1 MISKTTRI
9 KGYAFSLNLF
19 LLFLLFSSLGV
30 QSQNWEVVPNLQGID
45 SNETHISMFF
55 LDSNTGWIGR
65 NDGTMLKTTDGGTT
79 WTAVATGIRVF
90 DIFFISET
98 KGWAVGDLNSY
109 YTTDGG
115 TTWTTVQAGITAGSE
130 SLLSV
135 FFISETKGWAS
146 GFNYIYSTVDGGLNW
161 TRFLPTGGVF
171 SEIYFTSETVGYFV
185 GSINY
190 IYKTTDGGTTWL
202 PLDAGTPF
210 ATHNSIHFVDD
221 NTAFVCG
228 QDGVIKKTTD
238 AGSTWVSVREQ
249 TSNSPDLNDIFFVDA
264 NNGWAV
270 GNERTILH
278 TTDGG
283 ATWTQENTLSSD
295 RFLSYRAIAF
305 TGPTTGFAL
314 SYSDLQTYSV
324 ALVPVINTFLPTTGT
339 YGDTVVITGENLNG
353 TTAVTIGGVPVETF
367 TVDSPTQITV
377 TVGPGLSGDI
387 SVTTFGGTNALSSF
401 TYINQDPQIET
412 IDDVSFCDA
421 LDVYTVPVT
430 TSDIETSA
438 ENLILIATSSNPLLV
453 TDVNISVSGTDAV
466 KTLNIIPEMGA
477 EGVVTITVT
486 LTDEAA
492 GISQTTFELTVGGDI
507 LNPVA
512 VTQNISV
519 DLDEMGNAVITAQEI
534 DFGSNDNCSSS
545 AGGTNPIYL
554 SGGQTNKLWSIT
566 PGENVTTQEIAVDW
580 SVVGF
585 YGGAFYPSNY
595 GGLEVNELTGTVYVA
610 GGFGNSNFVM
620 STPLNGG
627 SPMETFVGEASENA
641 TLDFEIDNTTQV
653 VYIATFAGLYKQTI
667 GAPSPTVM
675 VSNTSIFSVTL
686 DVANQ
691 VLYFLSEDGIGKIN
705 TDGTGL
711 VANQFPVTNPGRSIT
726 MDTVNQRLF
735 WINEDDNSIYTALTN
750 GTETPFQ
757 FLDGSEVPADM
768 IVLDF
773 VSSTS
778 ELYFVFTGGDYYEPE
793 DTVFKTIADGSPI
806 NPQIIATGNFGGVT
820 GIAVGKNVVP
830 RPLLT
835 LTLDRDTFTCA
846 DLGQDVSVT
855 LTATDNSGNES
866 TATALV
872 TVTDTNDYCSTL
884 STTQFDIDN
893 SIMLYPNPVG
903 NTLSIKNNSNVK
915 INSLQVYDLHGR
927 VVINNTISNTQ
938 DSLEINTSNLQT
950 SVYIIKIKTA
960 TGVIVKRFVKQ

>member
-283 ATWTQENTLSSD
+283 ATWT
-295 RFLSYRAIAF
+295 
-305 TGPTTGFAL
+305 
-314 SYSDLQTYSV
+314 
-324 ALVPVINTFLPTTGT
+324 
-339 YGDTVVITGENLNG
+339 
-353 TTAVTIGGVPVETF
+353 
-367 TVDSPTQITV
+367 
-377 TVGPGLSGDI
+377 
-387 SVTTFGGTNALSSF
+387 
-401 TYINQDPQIET
+401 
-412 IDDVSFCDA
+412 
-421 LDVYTVPVT
+421 
-430 TSDIETSA
+430 
-438 ENLILIATSSNPLLV
+438 
-453 TDVNISVSGTDAV
+453 
-466 KTLNIIPEMGA
+466 
-477 EGVVTITVT
+477 
-486 LTDEAA
+486 
-492 GISQTTFELTVGGDI
+492 
-507 LNPVA
+507 
-512 VTQNISV
+512 
-519 DLDEMGNAVITAQEI
+519 
-534 DFGSNDNCSSS
+534 
-545 AGGTNPIYL
+545 
-554 SGGQTNKLWSIT
+554 
-566 PGENVTTQEIAVDW
+566 
-580 SVVGF
+580 
-585 YGGAFYPSNY
+585 
-595 GGLEVNELTGTVYVA
+595 
-610 GGFGNSNFVM
+610 
-620 STPLNGG
+620 
-627 SPMETFVGEASENA
+627 
-641 TLDFEIDNTTQV
+641 
-653 VYIATFAGLYKQTI
+653 
-667 GAPSPTVM
+667 
-675 VSNTSIFSVTL
+675 
-686 DVANQ
+686 
-691 VLYFLSEDGIGKIN
+691 
-705 TDGTGL
+705 
-711 VANQFPVTNPGRSIT
+711 
-726 MDTVNQRLF
+726 
-735 WINEDDNSIYTALTN
+735 
-750 GTETPFQ
+750 
-757 FLDGSEVPADM
+757 
-768 IVLDF
+768 
-773 VSSTS
+773 
-778 ELYFVFTGGDYYEPE
+778 
-793 DTVFKTIADGSPI
+793 
-806 NPQIIATGNFGGVT
+806 
-820 GIAVGKNVVP
+820 
-830 RPLLT
+830 
-835 LTLDRDTFTCA
+835 
-846 DLGQDVSVT
+846 
-855 LTATDNSGNES
+855 
-866 TATALV
+866 
-872 TVTDTNDYCSTL
+872 
-884 STTQFDIDN
+884 
-893 SIMLYPNPVG
+893 
-903 NTLSIKNNSNVK
+903 
-915 INSLQVYDLHGR
+915 
-927 VVINNTISNTQ
+927 
-938 DSLEINTSNLQT
+938 
-950 SVYIIKIKTA
+950 
-960 TGVIVKRFVKQ
+960 